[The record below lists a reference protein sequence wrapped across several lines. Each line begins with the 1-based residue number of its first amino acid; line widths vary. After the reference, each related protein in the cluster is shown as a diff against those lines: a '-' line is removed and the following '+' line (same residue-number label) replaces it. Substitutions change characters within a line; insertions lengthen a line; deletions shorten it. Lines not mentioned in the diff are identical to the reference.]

1 MVLVG
6 IKAANS
12 SDAHVGL
19 QLFQVADLA
28 SETQLVVVVMKTTNG
43 ASTKVVFIVWV
54 GASPAQLKSA
64 FTISSGVTT
73 MR

>member
-12 SDAHVGL
+12 SDAHDGL

-28 SETQLVVVVMKTTNG
+28 SETQLVLVVMETTNG
-43 ASTKVVFIVWV
+43 ASTKVAFIVWV
-54 GASPAQLKSA
+54 CAFPVQLKCCFTIPLGAS
-64 FTISSGVTT
+64 T
-73 MR
+73 MC

>member
-28 SETQLVVVVMKTTNG
+28 SETQLIVVVMKTTNG
-43 ASTKVVFIVWV
+43 ASTKVAFIVWV
-54 GASPAQLKSA
+54 DASPAQLKSA

-73 MR
+73 MG

>member
-1 MVLVG
+1 VVLVG

-28 SETQLVVVVMKTTNG
+28 SETQLVLVDMKTTNG
-43 ASTKVVFIVWV
+43 ASTKVAIIVWV
-54 GASPAQLKSA
+54 RAVAAQLKSA

-73 MR
+73 MG

>member
-1 MVLVG
+1 VVLVG

-28 SETQLVVVVMKTTNG
+28 SETQLVLIVMETTNG
-43 ASTKVVFIVWV
+43 ASTKVAFIVWV
-54 GASPAQLKSA
+54 SSSAAQLKRA
-64 FTISSGVTT
+64 FPISSAVIT
-73 MR
+73 MG